1 MKRYHLVSFRQ
12 ATYNE
17 KQFSRESRY
26 PMKILTNRKIK
37 RLFCRVLLSLIL
49 FTLISVSCTLLQLK
63 HAALYVLLSCAG
75 MGLSILAFLYL
86 YFREQDR
93 IMEEAAA
100 QIRDYLSGDKDAR
113 ISCDEEGGLYR
124 LFHEVNALV
133 YILKSHAENDA
144 QAKSFVNNSISDI

>member
-1 MKRYHLVSFRQ
+1 
-12 ATYNE
+12 
-17 KQFSRESRY
+17 
-26 PMKILTNRKIK
+26 
-37 RLFCRVLLSLIL
+37 LLSLIL

-100 QIRDYLSGDKDAR
+100 QVRDYLSGDKDAW

-133 YILKSHAENDA
+133 STLNAHAENEA
-144 QAKSFVNNSISDI
+144 QAKSFLKNTISDISHQLKTPLAA